1 MGLFTKSLFQKL
13 TKAPPIFERKEQS
26 MDENQRNFTGV
37 FIPAEIYENE
47 ELSWSDKILWAEIQA
62 LSGKTACRASNAHF
76 AKHLKSTEHTISKSI
91 AKLKK
96 LGFVKQVGF
105 DGRTRELIVC
115 FSKNE
120 EQDSMDKKVKAEYS
134 KKSSLSNPKSQG
146 SIDIYNNNK
155 YIPSEIQDE
164 IKENNINKFILKE
177 SLQSEPAKK
186 TPKRFIKPTLEEIKE
201 YCQERNNG
209 LDPEKFI
216 NYYESKGW
224 VVGKSPMKD
233 WKAAVR
239 TWEKSGYN
247 QPKAEQPTQAG
258 TLPPPTLEEWLEFSD
273 SLELDDDVMKKAY
286 QYYQDADWYD
296 RSGKKIFNWKQK
308 IRAVWDKD
316 ENKIIKPRVFVI
328 D

>member
-1 MGLFTKSLFQKL
+1 MNWTKIPTNLL
-13 TKAPPIFERKEQS
+13 VDRIPDKELVAIVKYQ
-26 MDENQRNFTGV
+26 
-37 FIPAEIYENE
+37 
-47 ELSWSDKILWAEIQA
+47 LLWAELEYQPSDETV
-62 LSGKTACRASNAHF
+62 LRYLTSNQLKLI
-76 AKHLKSTEHTISKSI
+76 KHWLNTIETQVVSDLKSVNKHRTHQKTNYQ
-91 AKLKK
+91 KK
-96 LGFVKQVGF
+96 QQVKEK
-105 DGRTRELIVC
+105 T
-115 FSKNE
+115 
-120 EQDSMDKKVKAEYS
+120 DSQTDS
-134 KKSSLSNPKSQG
+134 QTDSSLTGNRLDK
-146 SIDIYNNNK
+146 IR
-155 YIPSEIQDE
+155 
-164 IKENNINKFILKE
+164 KENNINKFILKE
-177 SLQSEPAKK
+177 SLQSEPVKK
-186 TPKRFIKPTLEEIKE
+186 TPKRFVKPTLEEVQA

-209 LDPEKFI
+209 VEPEKFI

-258 TLPPPTLEEWLEFSD
+258 ALPPPTLEEWLEFSD

-296 RSGKKIFNWKQK
+296 RNGKKIFNWKQK